1 MRNNIE
7 TIKKRI
13 RRLEI
18 QGQTETEAPL
28 YLQLAEQAERLVKQI
43 YKDKKKK
50 LEFPIDIEMVGNE
63 MGIRIVR
70 RRILASAANQF
81 NKVIGQILIDGEEKF
96 IEVDNKVSYKTQQY
110 AIAHSIGRYLLLD
123 EDIMYKHSYAIPLM
137 PSELGEI
144 AADKVALFLLLPFN
158 VFKREFKA
166 YLDSIKDYPLDVDR
180 WLEYLGDKSQVPMFN
195 LAIGYQQLKQ
205 IVCFERLKAF
215 EETGYDL
222 SRFKDEYA
230 DIFA

>member
-18 QGQTETEAPL
+18 QVQTEKETRI
-28 YLQLAEQAERLVKQI
+28 YLQLAEQAERLVRQI
-43 YKDKKKK
+43 YRERGKR

-81 NKVIGQILIDGEEKF
+81 NKVIGQILIDGKEKL
-96 IEVDNKVSYKTQQY
+96 IEVDNLVSYKTQQY

-123 EDIMYKHSYAIPLM
+123 EDVMYEHSYAIPLM

-144 AADKVALFLLLPFN
+144 AADKVALFLLLPLN

-180 WLEYLGDKSQVPMFN
+180 WMEHLSDKSQVSMFN

-205 IVCFERLKAF
+205 VVCFERLKAF
-215 EETGYDL
+215 EEAGYDL
-222 SRFKDEYA
+222 NRFKDEYA

>member
-1 MRNNIE
+1 MSNNIE
-7 TIKKRI
+7 EIKKDI
-13 RRLEI
+13 RTLKI
-18 QGQTETEAPL
+18 QSQTEKEARL
-28 YLQLAEQAERLVKQI
+28 YLQLAEQAEKMVKQI
-43 YKDKKKK
+43 YKERKKR

-81 NKVIGQILIDGEEKF
+81 NKVIGQILIDREEKL
-96 IEVDNKVSYKTQQY
+96 IEVDNMVSYKTQQY
-110 AIAHSIGRYLLLD
+110 AIAHSIGRYVLLD
-123 EDIMYKHSYAIPLM
+123 DDIMYEHSYAIPLM

-144 AADKVALFLLLPFN
+144 AADKVALFLLLPLN
-158 VFKREFKA
+158 IFKREFKA

-180 WLEYLGDKSQVPMFN
+180 WMEYLSDKSQVSMFN

-205 IVCFERLKAF
+205 VACFERLNEF
-215 EETGYDL
+215 EKTGYDL